1 MLLIG
6 ENLIQGLRI
15 EGQFTEYLPLCHRT
29 TTQTLRLSPDNITMT
44 LHRPFI
50 TCNLPSLLK
59 LYKVKCEDIFPGCR
73 VLNSNSP
80 TWSLFSPLDTPEA
93 KLLLLT
99 LKTQTQ
105 ARADTITQ
113 HLSHFLLGQLHKM
126 LENIYYFVSYTR
138 YLVDIVTSLW
148 GCGE

>member
-1 MLLIG
+1 MG
-6 ENLIQGLRI
+6 ELEVLRAKSWNI
-15 EGQFTEYLPLCHRT
+15 YPLATT
-29 TTQTLRLSPDNITMT
+29 TTQTLCLSPDNITMT

-73 VLNSNSP
+73 VLNSNSQ
-80 TWSLFSPLDTPEA
+80 TWSLFSPLHTPEA

-126 LENIYYFVSYTR
+126 LGKHLLFCLLHKYVV
-138 YLVDIVTSLW
+138 L
-148 GCGE
+148 